1 MPTPVFYV
9 LMILLPIVATAVALP
24 AGGWLRRLY
33 VMGARLLLGALMLSG
48 GLYKLTENHIPGL
61 MGPPVNHAFLARYG
75 LVIFGQFIGVAQLV
89 IGLLLLTGRFA
100 LLGAVLLVPM
110 WLNIIFL
117 TWSQHWVG
125 TPFLVTGFLVLTLGL
140 LLHDYPRLKWL
151 LYPPADPAALQQAP
165 LRTGSAG
172 SEILWWLGA
181 GVVVGGSLLYPVSF
195 GLMLGTMAAGLL
207 VLLAAGWRVW
217 RTARPRLPGE
227 ARPAHVPP
235 SEAQPETVGSQPVA
249 NR

>member
-1 MPTPVFYV
+1 MPTTAVYA

-24 AGGWLRRLY
+24 AGGWLRRIY
-33 VMGARLLLGALMLSG
+33 VVGARLLLGALMLGG
-48 GLYKLTENHIPGL
+48 GLYKLSDNHIPGL
-61 MGPPVNHAFLARYG
+61 MGPPMNHAFLAKYG
-75 LVIFGQFIGVAQLV
+75 LEIFAQFIGVAQLI

-151 LYPPADPAALQQAP
+151 LYPPADPVVLRHAP
-165 LRTGSAG
+165 LRTGPTST
-172 SEILWWLGA
+172 ELLWWLGT
-181 GVVVGGSLLYPVSF
+181 GVVIGGSLLYPLSF
-195 GLMLGTMAAGLL
+195 ALMLGTMAAGLL
-207 VLLAAGWRVW
+207 LLLAAGWRLW
-217 RTARPRLPGE
+217 RRRSA
-227 ARPAHVPP
+227 V
-235 SEAQPETVGSQPVA
+235 
-249 NR
+249 